1 MNMTVFKHRAPLLS
15 GLLTLTLLGSG
26 SAMADAP
33 YPSQAITFVV
43 PYAAGGSS
51 DTRSRMLA
59 QKMSDSLGVT
69 IVVENKPGAS
79 GNIGTS
85 MIARAKPNG
94 YTIGLGNF
102 GPMSVNKALYGSNLP
117 FDPEQDLQPI
127 ALIERG
133 AMALGVN
140 SSSPYQSLADLVADG
155 KQNPN
160 KLDYAST
167 GAGGASHLLTEQFK
181 ATSGFDAVH
190 VPYRGGAPAS
200 NDLLAG
206 NISFYLELAS
216 LFLPHMQI
224 DNPRLRV
231 LGVTS
236 QERLKAMPDTP
247 TFKEQG
253 VDLVASNWFGVIAPA
268 GLPAD
273 VLEKLNTAVNDAL
286 KDPDY
291 RQIVESQGAQ
301 VVGGTPEEFTAFVKE
316 ETKRWTALIKDQ
328 NISIQ

>member
-1 MNMTVFKHRAPLLS
+1 MTVFKHRAPLLS

>member
-1 MNMTVFKHRAPLLS
+1 MTVFKHRAPLLS

-33 YPSQAITFVV
+33 YPSQAITFVE
-43 PYAAGGSS
+43 PNAAGGSS

>member
-1 MNMTVFKHRAPLLS
+1 MIPFTHRAAWLAGLLS
-15 GLLTLTLLGSG
+15 AALLAPAAA
-26 SAMADAP
+26 SAQAA
-33 YPSQAITFVV
+33 YPSQPITFVV

-51 DTRSRMLA
+51 DTRSRQLA
-59 QKMSDSLGVT
+59 QKMSETLGVT

-85 MIARAKPNG
+85 MIARAKPDG

-117 FDPEQDLQPI
+117 FDPQQDLQPI

-133 AMALGVN
+133 ALALGVN
-140 SSSPYQSLADLVADG
+140 SASPYKKLADLIQDG

-181 ATSGFDAVH
+181 STAGFDAVH

-216 LFLPHMQI
+216 LFLPHMQA
-224 DNPRLRV
+224 DAPRLRI

-236 QERLKAMPDTP
+236 EERVKALPDTP

-253 VDLVASNWFGVIAPA
+253 VDLVASNWFGVVAPA

-273 VLEKLNTAVNDAL
+273 IVEKLNQAVNQAL
-286 KDPDY
+286 QDEGY
-291 RQIVESQGAQ
+291 RKIVESQGAE
-301 VVGGTPEEFTAFVKE
+301 VVGGTPEEFAAFIQQE
-316 ETKRWTALIKDQ
+316 SERWGKLIAEQ

>member
-1 MNMTVFKHRAPLLS
+1 MTVFKHRAPLLS
-15 GLLTLTLLGSG
+15 GLLTWTLLGSG
-26 SAMADAP
+26 SAMADAA
-33 YPSQAITFVV
+33 YPSQPITFVV

-140 SSSPYQSLADLVADG
+140 SNSPYQSLADLITDG
-155 KQNPN
+155 QKNPE

-236 QERLKAMPDTP
+236 EERLKAMPDTP

-273 VLEKLNTAVNDAL
+273 VLEKLNTAINDAL

-291 RQIVESQGAQ
+291 RQIVESQGAE

-316 ETKRWTALIKDQ
+316 ETKRWTALIKAQ

>member
-1 MNMTVFKHRAPLLS
+1 MTVFKHRAPLLS

-231 LGVTS
+231 LGVT
-236 QERLKAMPDTP
+236 
-247 TFKEQG
+247 
-253 VDLVASNWFGVIAPA
+253 
-268 GLPAD
+268 
-273 VLEKLNTAVNDAL
+273 
-286 KDPDY
+286 
-291 RQIVESQGAQ
+291 
-301 VVGGTPEEFTAFVKE
+301 
-316 ETKRWTALIKDQ
+316 
-328 NISIQ
+328 

>member
-1 MNMTVFKHRAPLLS
+1 MTVFKHRAPLLS

-26 SAMADAP
+26 SAMADAA
-33 YPSQAITFVV
+33 YPSQPITFVV

-133 AMALGVN
+133 AMALGGN
-140 SSSPYQSLADLVADG
+140 SNSPYQPLADLIADG
-155 KQNPN
+155 QKNPE

-236 QERLKAMPDTP
+236 EERLKAMPDTP

-273 VLEKLNTAVNDAL
+273 VLEKLNRAVNDAL

-291 RQIVESQGAQ
+291 RQIVESQGAE

-316 ETKRWTALIKDQ
+316 ETKRWTALIKAQ

>member
-1 MNMTVFKHRAPLLS
+1 MTVFKHRAPLLS

-236 QERLKAMPDTP
+236 EERLKAMPDTP